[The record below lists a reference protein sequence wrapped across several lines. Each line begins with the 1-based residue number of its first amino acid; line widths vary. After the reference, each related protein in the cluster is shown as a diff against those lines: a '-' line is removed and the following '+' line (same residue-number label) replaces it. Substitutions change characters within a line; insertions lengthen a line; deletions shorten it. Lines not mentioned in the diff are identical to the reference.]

1 MSESQDP
8 YFTLGWFNKETGE
21 WDKDEP
27 SLPASME
34 EETAEQP

>member
-8 YFTLGWFNKETGE
+8 YFGIGWYNEETGQ

-27 SLPASME
+27 SLPAFMTE
-34 EETAEQP
+34 REDDE